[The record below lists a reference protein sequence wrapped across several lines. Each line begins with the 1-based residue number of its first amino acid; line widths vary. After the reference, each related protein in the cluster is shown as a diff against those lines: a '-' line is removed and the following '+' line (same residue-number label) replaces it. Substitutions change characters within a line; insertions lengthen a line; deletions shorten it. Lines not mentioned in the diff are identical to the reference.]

1 MRISF
6 GTPLKYAHK
15 SSVLPFMSAGRI
27 HYKFV
32 FNEGTADLVFQDLME
47 QSIKVA
53 GGDRMGKTIIPLTK
67 QDIAELEKILWGDVG
82 TQQDYE
88 AKCGQKPLY
97 EKAGVISKRDVPS
110 LALGFQ

>member
-1 MRISF
+1 
-6 GTPLKYAHK
+6 
-15 SSVLPFMSAGRI
+15 MSAGRI

-67 QDIAELEKILWGDVG
+67 QDIAELEKILWCDVG
-82 TQQDYE
+82 TQKHD
-88 AKCGQKPLY
+88 
-97 EKAGVISKRDVPS
+97 
-110 LALGFQ
+110 F